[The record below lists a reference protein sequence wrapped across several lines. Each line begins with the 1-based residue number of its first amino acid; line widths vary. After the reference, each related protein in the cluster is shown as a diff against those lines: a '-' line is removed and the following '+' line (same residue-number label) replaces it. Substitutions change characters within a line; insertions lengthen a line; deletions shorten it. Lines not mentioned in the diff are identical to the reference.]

1 GLRGEE
7 PVRLH
12 HAGQRD
18 PHARRGVRAAAGG
31 AVVARGAILAAPVAA
46 GMWVGRPVLAS
57 GHSFEPLISGGPMP
71 TVRDLRVRQGQV
83 LLMAGTSKG
92 VFLFAAGPKRDKWE
106 RGGPQFAGSP
116 TYSLGHDHGNGDGQ
130 RIFAGVENPFYGPT
144 IRWSDDLGRTWSD
157 ETASTLKFP
166 EDAGVSLKRIW
177 QIVPGSRNGTLYAG
191 VEPSALFVSPDRGAS
206 WQLVRGLFDH

>member
-1 GLRGEE
+1 
-7 PVRLH
+7 
-12 HAGQRD
+12 
-18 PHARRGVRAAAGG
+18 
-31 AVVARGAILAAPVAA
+31 
-46 GMWVGRPVLAS
+46 
-57 GHSFEPLISGGPMP
+57 MP

-116 TYSLGHDHGNGDGQ
+116 TYALGSANGSGQ
-130 RIFAGVENPFYGPT
+130 RLFAGVENPFYGPSL
-144 IRWSDDLGRTWSD
+144 RWSDDLGATWSD

-177 QIVPGSRNGTLYAG
+177 QIVPGVENNTIYAG
-191 VEPSALFVSPDRGAS
+191 VEPSALFVSHDRGKS
-206 WQLVRGLFDH
+206 